1 MKLVGLAF
9 ARTHAGIRLHE
20 TMRVDLAVDRFALR
34 NSAGIAA
41 IEIGDPGRGR
51 LRRVLEQTL
60 SSPGTGGTFT
70 EAQVD
75 DAINRCRR
83 LGLTCHHRDDIR
95 KPRPVVAWRQPVI
108 QRRRVLDP
116 LMSRAELL
124 HQLAQHPDARWTGYI
139 RADVNLTE
147 LIGGLA
153 RVREKTEA
161 QVQGAARFRSVA
173 ERAIIGG
180 AKAINYEAVRVDSTG
195 PVENREIVAT
205 EDARRQFRSAVTR
218 LGGPGSRLH
227 LVAEKIIVHGMTVT
241 QAAESIAGKAGGAT
255 RKRITDDVLLA
266 ATILA
271 EEFGFASDRT
281 SRSKATGWS
290 DGSQQ
295 TFTTDGVSAV
305 RSTRRILPDPPRV

>member
-9 ARTHAGIRLHE
+9 ARSHAGIRLHE
-20 TMRVDLAVDRFALR
+20 TKRVDLAVDRFSLR
-34 NSAGIAA
+34 NSADIAA

-60 SSPGTGGTFT
+60 SEPGSGGTFT

-83 LGLTCHHRDDIR
+83 LGLACHHRDDIR

-124 HQLAQHPDARWTGYI
+124 HQLDQHPDARWTGYI

-161 QVQGAARFRSVA
+161 QIQGAAHFRNVA
-173 ERAIIGG
+173 ERATIG
-180 AKAINYEAVRVDSTG
+180 AARAIDYSLPTVDSSG
-195 PVENREIVAT
+195 PVESREIMAT
-205 EDARRQFRSAVTR
+205 EEARRQLMSAVTR
-218 LGGPGSRLH
+218 LGGAGSRLH
-227 LVAEKIIVHGMTVT
+227 VVAEQVIVHGLSVA
-241 QAAESIAGKAGGAT
+241 QAAESIAGKSGGAA
-255 RKRITDDVLLA
+255 RRRITSDVLQA

-271 EEFGFASDRT
+271 EAFGFAADRT
-281 SRSKATGWS
+281 SRAKATGWQ

-295 TFTTDGVSAV
+295 TFTREGKTRVI
-305 RSTRRILPDPPRV
+305 STRRWQQ

>member
-9 ARTHAGIRLHE
+9 ARNHAGIRLIE
-20 TMRVDLAVDRFALR
+20 TKRVDLAIDRFGLR
-34 NSAGIAA
+34 NSADIAA

-60 SSPGTGGTFT
+60 SSPGSGGTFT

-95 KPRPVVAWRQPVI
+95 KPHPLVAWRQPVI

-124 HQLAQHPDARWTGYI
+124 HQLTQHPDARWTGYI

-161 QVQGAARFRSVA
+161 QVQGAAKFRNVA

-180 AKAINYEAVRVDSTG
+180 AKAIDYEVVRVDSSG
-195 PVENREIVAT
+195 PAENREIVTT
-205 EDARRQFRSAVTR
+205 EDARRQFMGAVTR
-218 LGGPGSRLH
+218 LGGAGSHLH
-227 LVAEKIIVHGMTVT
+227 LVAEKIIVHGMTIT
-241 QAAESIAGKAGGAT
+241 QAAESIIGKSGGAA
-255 RKRITDDVLLA
+255 RRRVTDDVLEA

-271 EEFGFASDRT
+271 EQFGFAADRT
-281 SRSKATGWS
+281 SRAKAASWS

-295 TFTTDGVSAV
+295 TFTIDGMTTV
-305 RSTRRILPDPPRV
+305 RSTRRTPPDTP